1 MRYEVYGGPY
11 DGAEVTCSISGDF
24 VYTDGRKSF
33 RTPGRRRVLTR
44 KWERHKQGPMLMYA
58 EHAYAR
64 CPGCGSFH
72 ARALGDSCSL
82 CGTELPAI
90 RVPR

>member
-1 MRYEVYGGPY
+1 VLVEVYGGPY
-11 DGAEVTCSISGDF
+11 DGAEVTCSVPGDF

-33 RTPGRRRVLTR
+33 REPGRGRVLAR
-44 KWERHKQGPMLMYA
+44 KWNTPNRGRILMYA
-58 EHAYAR
+58 ESAYVR

-72 ARALGDSCSL
+72 VRILSRMCSW
-82 CGTELPAI
+82 CGAELPNA